1 MMRFLKGLWS
11 NIATILT
18 ALVLAIIVWVSSVV
32 SADPNVNAEFLNPIQ
47 VQIVGL
53 ADDQTIVGD
62 IQDTVYVNLGAPQ
75 SIWNQLNVNSEYV
88 TATVDVSNLGTGEYF
103 LTIEI
108 EVGLKPVRVIS
119 VNPSEVKVQV
129 ENIVSVEKAVHVVTV
144 GELATG
150 YQADELSH
158 EDLWTNISGPE
169 SVVAKVDQVVA
180 VIDISGLRE
189 TVNQE
194 VTLRVLDED
203 GLEISGLEITPA
215 TTIVTQ
221 EISQSGGYRDKTV
234 SLDLIGELEKGY
246 KLTNIAVTPSLVT
259 LFSSDPSIVASM
271 PGYVRT
277 EQIDISGLTE
287 DMEIQVL
294 LVLPEGVSLESE
306 EKTVLVQIGVSAIE
320 SSATIEVPI
329 EVIGLISGLEVV
341 LPYEELDLLISG
353 PLPVLETLTADD
365 ILLVINLTGYSA
377 GTYLVTPQVESLPDD
392 LIVDTIIPEIEV
404 TIRSN

>member
-103 LTIEI
+103 LPIEI

>member
-53 ADDQTIVGD
+53 AEDQTIVGD

-88 TATVDVSNLGTGEYF
+88 TATVDVSDLGTGEYF
-103 LTIEI
+103 LPVEI
-108 EVGLKPVRVIS
+108 EVGLFPVRVIS
-119 VNPSEVKVQV
+119 VNPSEVKIQV
-129 ENIVSVEKAVHVVTV
+129 ENIVSVEKAVHAVTV

-203 GLEISGLEITPA
+203 GLEIRGLDITPA
-215 TTIVTQ
+215 TTTVTQ
-221 EISQSGGYRDKTV
+221 EISQSGGYRDVTV
-234 SLDLIGELEKGY
+234 SLDLVGKLETGY
-246 KLTNIAVTPSLVT
+246 KLTNHAVTPSLVT

-271 PGYVRT
+271 PGFVRT
-277 EQIDISGLTE
+277 EEIDISGLTE
-287 DMEIQVL
+287 DIEIQVL

-329 EVIGLISGLEVV
+329 NVIGLISGLEVI
-341 LPYEELDLLISG
+341 LPYEEMELLISG
-353 PLPVLETLTADD
+353 PIPVLDTLIADD
-365 ILLVINLTGYSA
+365 ILLVLDLTGYSK
-377 GTYLVTPQVESLPDD
+377 GVYLVTPQVESLPDD

-404 TIRSN
+404 TIY